1 MTIFRG
7 GAVQIPPSP
16 YRRYRM
22 VSSFFML
29 GTRARRGAKDRPL
42 PGAGEGRSLW
52 REIRNLK
59 LRKGAHK

>member
-16 YRRYRM
+16 YRRYQT

-29 GTRARRGAKDRPL
+29 GTRARRGHKGRPL
-42 PGAGEGRSLW
+42 PVGESNTTAASGRK
-52 REIRNLK
+52 RECEIL
-59 LRKGAHK
+59 